1 MSPLVIGT
9 VIGTIIVIV
18 LLGIALDRASL
29 RFLRPV
35 RREIS
40 RTPQD
45 VGLVAEETTIDGEV
59 KLRAWMM
66 GNLESPSTLVLLVH
80 GWGTNSSGPLQ
91 LAPSLVA
98 EGHAVVA
105 LDVRGHGRSDSGD
118 FVSLRHFRDDVSRT
132 VEVLKR
138 RFPDAKIVVVGHS
151 MGGAA
156 ALLVSAD
163 GGPIDRL
170 AMIAAPYDIYDATRI
185 WLAQR
190 KLPGGPVI
198 AVFRLLWRRR
208 IGVPYDRIHPGGRAA
223 DVRIPFLVVQPDGD
237 RQVPIR
243 EGQRLAKALGGEAH
257 IIENS
262 GHSDVLARPEV
273 HAMIARFVR
282 GQIPTDPVV
291 PNA

>member
-1 MSPLVIGT
+1 MSPLAIGT
-9 VIGTIIVIV
+9 VVVI
-18 LLGIALDRASL
+18 LGIGIALDRLSL
-29 RFLRPV
+29 RFLRPA

-45 VGLVAEETTIDGEV
+45 LGLSAEETTIDGEV
-59 KLRAWMM
+59 KLRVWMM
-66 GNLESPSTLVLLVH
+66 GDLESPTSLVLLVH
-80 GWGTNSSGPLQ
+80 GWGANSSGPLQ

-105 LDVRGHGRSDSGD
+105 LDVRGHGRSDAGE
-118 FVSLRHFRDDVSRT
+118 FVTLRHFRDDVRRT
-132 VEVLKR
+132 TEVLKR
-138 RFPDAKIVVVGHS
+138 RFPQAQVVVVGHS

-170 AMIAAPYDIYDATRI
+170 VTIAAPFDIYDATRI
-185 WLAQR
+185 WLAKR
-190 KLPGGPVI
+190 KLPGSAVI
-198 AVFRLLWRRR
+198 AVFRILWRRR
-208 IGVPYDRIHPGGRAA
+208 IGVPYDRIHPGGRAS

-237 RQVPIR
+237 TQVPVR
-243 EGQRLAKALGGEAH
+243 EGQRLAQALGGEAQV
-257 IIENS
+257 IENA

-282 GQIPTDPVV
+282 GQVPVDPTV
-291 PNA
+291 PNV